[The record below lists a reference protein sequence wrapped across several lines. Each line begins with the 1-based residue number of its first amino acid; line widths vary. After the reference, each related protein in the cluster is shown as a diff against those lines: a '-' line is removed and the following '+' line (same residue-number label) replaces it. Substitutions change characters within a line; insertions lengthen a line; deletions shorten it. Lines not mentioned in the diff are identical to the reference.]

1 MTTVALAAALFL
13 APGSPADAGGM
24 RPDAGEDRRGSV
36 AAAARENRIRIR
48 ESRRERGAAPRFID
62 ADLVGLHR
70 PGPRR
75 PALPPANRRTEPPA
89 DADAAAA
96 SVPTVGE
103 DAAGADDTDRVPEAG
118 PTEDAG
124 EREAAL
130 RGRLLDIEASL
141 AAIGASGLPF
151 APRNPNRFQGPL
163 DAPRLRAEQEELR
176 RELAELTGRRRTRQ
190 R

>member
-1 MTTVALAAALFL
+1 MATVVLAAALFL
-13 APGSPADAGGM
+13 APGSPADASGM
-24 RPDAGEDRRGSV
+24 RPDAVEDRRGSV
-36 AAAARENRIRIR
+36 AGAARENRIRIR
-48 ESRRERGAAPRFID
+48 ESRRERGAAPRFTD

-75 PALPPANRRTEPPA
+75 AALPPANRRTEPP
-89 DADAAAA
+89 ADAAAA

-130 RGRLLDIEASL
+130 RERLLDIEASL